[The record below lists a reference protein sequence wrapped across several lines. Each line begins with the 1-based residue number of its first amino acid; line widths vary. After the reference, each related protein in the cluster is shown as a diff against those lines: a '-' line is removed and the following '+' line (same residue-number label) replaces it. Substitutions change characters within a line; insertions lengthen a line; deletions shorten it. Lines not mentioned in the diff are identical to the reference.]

1 MGRGN
6 KNHTFHRVFCWS
18 VYSPLWL
25 AIFGNPHRWR
35 QSLSW
40 GGKLWHNLRHELSAS
55 SLRGDF
61 VSFSLDQL
69 PVSAIYPALLTAI
82 GANRPV
88 VLQAPP
94 GAGKST
100 ALPLALLQSGHISG
114 RIIMLEPRR
123 LAARNIARF
132 LAEQLGESVGQRVG
146 YRVRGESRVSGA
158 TQLEIVTEGILTRML
173 QADPE
178 LAGVGLLIFDEFHER
193 SLHADLAL
201 ALSIESRTA
210 LRPDLGLLVM
220 SATLDG
226 LDFSTLLP
234 DAELLHCQGR
244 AYPLSHHYRG
254 INRQQ
259 PLVPQCGAVVLEALA
274 QESGSLLVFLPGAGE
289 IERLA
294 EWLRERLA
302 GQADLLVAPLH
313 GRLPFAEQQKAILPP
328 PEGLRKVVLATN
340 VAETSLTIEGIRVV
354 VDSGLERRVRFD
366 VNSGIERLELKQ
378 IAAASATQR
387 AGRAGRLGPGVC
399 YRLWSA
405 EQQDRLDEQSPPDI
419 RVVELTSLLL
429 EAAQWGCEPES
440 LPLLEL
446 PPAANLQAG
455 RRLLQR
461 LEALDDNFHLT
472 PRGRLMAQLPCHPRL
487 AHLLLRAA
495 ELDGD
500 GLEGLLDEACY
511 LVALL
516 EEEKRGADQLSILLA
531 RHGSALKPV
540 AQRWRERLAGVL
552 PGVGRERVGVPHCGE
567 WLGLL
572 AALAWPDRIGKLRSG
587 SRYQLSGGQS
597 ADLAPDHSLTGR
609 DWLVAVEPSLTGQG
623 IRLYQAEAVDLPVLQ
638 RYLPELFSRESW
650 FGWDEREGRV
660 RAEQQVRLG
669 SIVLE
674 RQPLANLSDEQ
685 KALCLLDGI
694 RSKGLSC
701 LPWDEE
707 SEQYLARLRCASEWL
722 PELAFPVADEATLL
736 TQLEGWLLP
745 HLQGMS
751 RLEQLKRLDLSTILR
766 QWLPWPLPRDLDDLL
781 PSHFTAPTGSRLR
794 IRYQPGSA
802 PVLPV
807 RIQEMFGQRQTPT
820 VARGKVA
827 LLVELLSPAQRP
839 LQLTQ
844 DLATFWQGSYAE
856 VKKEMKG
863 RYPKHYWPDDPCEA
877 MPTRYTKHRMNQ
889 DNGTA

>member
-1 MGRGN
+1 MVGE
-6 KNHTFHRVFCWS
+6 S
-18 VYSPLWL
+18 VSSSCLT
-25 AIFGNPHRWR
+25 
-35 QSLSW
+35 SES
-40 GGKLWHNLRHELSAS
+40 SA
-55 SLRGDF
+55 L
-61 VSFSLDQL
+61 
-69 PVSAIYPALLTAI
+69 PALTLLPELVA
-82 GANRPV
+82 ALKQQRPV
-88 VLQAPP
+88 VVQAPP

-100 ALPLALLQSGHISG
+100 ALPLALLQSGGLSG

-132 LAEQLGESVGQRVG
+132 LAEQLGETVGQQIG
-146 YRVRGESRVSGA
+146 YRVRGESRVSA
-158 TQLEIVTEGILTRML
+158 DTRLEIVTEGILTRML
-173 QADPE
+173 QGDPE
-178 LAGVGLLIFDEFHER
+178 LTGVELLIFDEFHER

-201 ALSIESRTA
+201 ALSIESRGA
-210 LRPDLGLLVM
+210 LRPDLKLLVM
-220 SATLDG
+220 SATLEG

-234 DAELLHCQGR
+234 DAELLRCEGR
-244 AYPLSHHYRG
+244 AHPLSYHYRG

-289 IERLA
+289 IDRLA
-294 EWLRERLA
+294 EWLRERLT
-302 GQADLLVAPLH
+302 GQPVRVAPLH
-313 GRLPFAEQQKAILPP
+313 GRLPFAEQQQAIRPA
-328 PEGLRKVVLATN
+328 PEGLRKIVLATN

-366 VNSGIERLELKQ
+366 VNSGIERLELKP
-378 IAAASATQR
+378 IANASATQR

-429 EAAQWGCEPES
+429 EAALWGCEPEE

-446 PPAANLQAG
+446 PPPANLLAG

-461 LEALDDNFHLT
+461 LEALDADFHLT

-495 ELDGD
+495 ELEGD
-500 GLEGLLDEACY
+500 GLAGLLDEACY

-516 EEEKRGADQLSILLA
+516 EEEKGGADQLSTLLA
-531 RHGSALKPV
+531 RHGAALKPL
-540 AQRWRERLAGVL
+540 AQRWRER
-552 PGVGRERVGVPHCGE
+552 VGRLLPDVRHERVGAPRCGE

-597 ADLAPDHSLTGR
+597 ADLAPDHSLTGCE
-609 DWLVAVEPSLTGQG
+609 WLVAVDPLVNAQG
-623 IRLYQAEAVDLPVLQ
+623 IRLYQAEAVALSELQ
-638 RYLPELFSRESW
+638 RHLPELFSRQSW

-660 RAEQQVRLG
+660 RAEQQLRLG
-669 SIVLE
+669 TIVLE

-694 RSKGLSC
+694 RRKGVHC
-701 LPWDEE
+701 LPWEEE
-707 SEQYLARLRCASEWL
+707 SEQYLARLRCAADWL
-722 PELAFPVADEATLL
+722 PELSFPAADESSLL
-736 TQLEGWLLP
+736 AQLESWLLP
-745 HLQGMS
+745 HLLGMS

-766 QWLPWPLPRDLDDLL
+766 QWLPWPLPRDLDELL

-794 IRYQPGSA
+794 IRYQPGQA

-807 RIQEMFGQRQTPT
+807 RMQEMFGQRQTPT

-844 DLATFWQGSYAE
+844 DLAAFWQGSYAE

-889 DNGTA
+889 DNGSA

>member
-1 MGRGN
+1 VSSS
-6 KNHTFHRVFCWS
+6 FS
-18 VYSPLWL
+18 
-25 AIFGNPHRWR
+25 
-35 QSLSW
+35 
-40 GGKLWHNLRHELSAS
+40 RHDPS
-55 SLRGDF
+55 SL
-61 VSFSLDQL
+61 
-69 PVSAIYPALLTAI
+69 PVLAVLPALQAAL
-82 GANRPV
+82 GAEQPV
-88 VLQAPP
+88 IVQAPP

-100 ALPLALLQSGHISG
+100 ALPLALLQSGTVAG

-132 LAEQLGESVGQRVG
+132 LADQLGEEVGQRVG

-158 TQLEIVTEGILTRML
+158 TRLEIVTEGILTRML

-201 ALSIESRTA
+201 ALSIESRAA
-210 LRPDLGLLVM
+210 LRPDLKLLVM
-220 SATLDG
+220 SATLEG
-226 LDFSTLLP
+226 LDFSSLLP
-234 DAELLHCQGR
+234 DAVLLRSEGR
-244 AYPLSHHYRG
+244 AHPIDHHYRP

-259 PLVPQCGAVVLEALA
+259 PLVPQCGAVVLEALNS
-274 QESGSLLVFLPGAGE
+274 ETGSLLVFLPGAGE

-294 EWLRERLA
+294 QWLNERL
-302 GQADLLVAPLH
+302 GDSPEVLVAPLH
-313 GRLPFAEQQKAILPP
+313 GRLPFAEQQKAILPAAA
-328 PEGLRKVVLATN
+328 GRRKIVLATN

-366 VNSGIERLELKQ
+366 VGSGIERLELKQ
-378 IAAASATQR
+378 IAKASATQR
-387 AGRAGRLGPGVC
+387 AGRAGRLGPGIC

-405 EQQDRLDEQSPPDI
+405 EQQERLDEQSPPDI
-419 RVVELTSLLL
+419 RVVELSNLLL
-429 EAAQWGCEPES
+429 EAALWGCEPEG

-446 PPAANLQAG
+446 PPAANLLAG
-455 RRLLQR
+455 RRLLYQ
-461 LEALDDNFHLT
+461 LEALDAQHHLT
-472 PRGRLMAQLPCHPRL
+472 ARGRQMAQLPCHPRL

-495 ELDGD
+495 ELAGE
-500 GLEGLLDEACY
+500 GLDGLLDEACY
-511 LVALL
+511 LVALF
-516 EEEKRGADQLSILLA
+516 EDDKRGADRLSALLA
-531 RHGSALKPV
+531 RHGAALKPQ
-540 AQRWRERLAGVL
+540 AQRWRERLGQLLPALGRKTVGAASAGN
-552 PGVGRERVGVPHCGE
+552 

-572 AALAWPDRIGKLRSG
+572 TALAWPDRIGKLRSG

-609 DWLVAVEPSLTGQG
+609 DWLVAIDPSLNAQG
-623 IRLYQAEAVDLPVLQ
+623 IRLYLAEAVELAELQ

-650 FGWDEREGRV
+650 FGWDDREGRV
-660 RAEQQVRLG
+660 RAEQQLRLG

-674 RQPLANLSDEQ
+674 RQPLANLSEEQ
-685 KALCLLDGI
+685 KASCLLEGI
-694 RSKGLSC
+694 RSKGLAC

-707 SEQYLARLRCASEWL
+707 SEQYLARLRCAAEWL
-722 PELAFPVADEATLL
+722 PELMVDELGMPPVDEPSLL
-736 TQLEGWLLP
+736 AGLERWLLP
-745 HLQGMS
+745 HLLGMS

-766 QWLPWPLPRDLDDLL
+766 QSLSWPLPRELDALL

-844 DLATFWQGSYAE
+844 DLAAFWLGSYND

-863 RYPKHYWPDDPCEA
+863 RYPRHYWPDDPSEA
-877 MPTRYTKHRMNQ
+877 MPTRYTKHRMNK
-889 DNGTA
+889 DNGSA

>member
-1 MGRGN
+1 MVGE
-6 KNHTFHRVFCWS
+6 S
-18 VYSPLWL
+18 VSSSCLT
-25 AIFGNPHRWR
+25 
-35 QSLSW
+35 SES
-40 GGKLWHNLRHELSAS
+40 SA
-55 SLRGDF
+55 L
-61 VSFSLDQL
+61 
-69 PVSAIYPALLTAI
+69 PALTLLPELVA
-82 GANRPV
+82 ALKQQRPV
-88 VLQAPP
+88 VVQAPP

-100 ALPLALLQSGHISG
+100 ALPLALLQSGGLSG

-132 LAEQLGESVGQRVG
+132 LAEQLGETVGQQIG
-146 YRVRGESRVSGA
+146 YRVRGESRVSA
-158 TQLEIVTEGILTRML
+158 DTRLEIVTEGILTRML
-173 QADPE
+173 QGDPE
-178 LAGVGLLIFDEFHER
+178 LTGVELLIFDEFHER

-201 ALSIESRTA
+201 ALSIESRSA
-210 LRPDLGLLVM
+210 LRPDLKLLVM
-220 SATLDG
+220 SATLEG

-234 DAELLHCQGR
+234 DAELLRCEGR
-244 AYPLSHHYRG
+244 AHPLSYHYRG

-289 IERLA
+289 IDRLA
-294 EWLRERLA
+294 EWLRERLT
-302 GQADLLVAPLH
+302 GQPVRVAPLH
-313 GRLPFAEQQKAILPP
+313 GRLPFAEQQQAIRPA
-328 PEGLRKVVLATN
+328 PEGLRKIVLATN

-366 VNSGIERLELKQ
+366 VNSGIERLELKP
-378 IAAASATQR
+378 IANASATQR

-429 EAAQWGCEPES
+429 EAALWGCEPEE
-440 LPLLEL
+440 LPLLES
-446 PPAANLQAG
+446 PPAANLLAG

-461 LEALDDNFHLT
+461 LEALDADFHLT

-495 ELDGD
+495 ELEGD
-500 GLEGLLDEACY
+500 GLAGLLDEACY

-516 EEEKRGADQLSILLA
+516 EEEKGGADQLSTLLA
-531 RHGSALKPV
+531 RHGTALKPL
-540 AQRWRERLAGVL
+540 AQRWRER
-552 PGVGRERVGVPHCGE
+552 VGRLLPDVRHERLGAPRAGQ

-597 ADLAPDHSLTGR
+597 ADLAPDHSLTGCE
-609 DWLVAVEPSLTGQG
+609 WLVAVDPLVNAQG
-623 IRLYQAEAVDLPVLQ
+623 IRLYQAEAVALSELQ
-638 RYLPELFSRESW
+638 RHLPELFSRQSW

-660 RAEQQVRLG
+660 RAEQQLRLG
-669 SIVLE
+669 TIVLE

-694 RSKGLSC
+694 RRKGVHC
-701 LPWDEE
+701 LPWEEE
-707 SEQYLARLRCASEWL
+707 SEQYLARLRCAADWL
-722 PELAFPVADEATLL
+722 PELSFPAADESSLL
-736 TQLEGWLLP
+736 AQLESWLLP
-745 HLQGMS
+745 HLLGMS

-766 QWLPWPLPRDLDDLL
+766 QWLPWPLPRDLDELL

-794 IRYQPGSA
+794 IRYQPGQA

-807 RIQEMFGQRQTPT
+807 RMQEMFGQRQTPT

-844 DLATFWQGSYAE
+844 DLAAFWQGSYAE

-889 DNGTA
+889 DNGSA

>member
-1 MGRGN
+1 M
-6 KNHTFHRVFCWS
+6 S
-18 VYSPLWL
+18 VLPSSSRPFTPLEIERLPAL
-25 AIFGNPHRWR
+25 AVLPAL
-35 QSLSW
+35 QAA
-40 GGKLWHNLRHELSAS
+40 LSA
-55 SLRGDF
+55 G
-61 VSFSLDQL
+61 Q
-69 PVSAIYPALLTAI
+69 PVI
-82 GANRPV
+82 
-88 VLQAPP
+88 LQAPP

-100 ALPLALLQSGHISG
+100 ALPLALLQSDTVSG

-123 LAARNIARF
+123 LAARNIARY
-132 LAEQLGESVGQRVG
+132 LAQQLGEEVGQQIG
-146 YRVRGESRVSGA
+146 YRVRGESRVSAA
-158 TQLEIVTEGILTRML
+158 TRLEIVTEGILTRML

-178 LAGVGLLIFDEFHER
+178 LPGVSLLIFDEYHER

-201 ALSIESRTA
+201 ALSIESRSA
-210 LRPDLGLLVM
+210 LRPDLRLLVM

-234 DAELLHCQGR
+234 DAVLLHSAGR
-244 AYPLSHHYRG
+244 AYPITHHYRPG
-254 INRQQ
+254 NRQQ
-259 PLVPQCGAVVLEALA
+259 PLVPQCGAVVLEAL
-274 QESGSLLVFLPGAGE
+274 QSESGSLLVFLPGAGE

-294 EWLRERLA
+294 QWLQERLA
-302 GQADLLVAPLH
+302 DSPEVRVAPLH
-313 GRLPFAEQQKAILPP
+313 GRLPFAEQQKAILPAP
-328 PEGLRKVVLATN
+328 AGQRKIVLATN

-378 IAAASATQR
+378 IANASATQR
-387 AGRAGRLGPGVC
+387 SGRAGRLGPGVC

-419 RVVELTSLLL
+419 RVVELSSLLL
-429 EAAQWGCEPES
+429 EAALWGCEPEG

-446 PPAANLQAG
+446 PPAANLLAG
-455 RRLLQR
+455 RRLLQQ
-461 LEALDDNFHLT
+461 LEALDDQHHLT
-472 PRGRLMAQLPCHPRL
+472 PRGRLMARLPCHPRL
-487 AHLLLRAA
+487 AHLLLCAA
-495 ELDGD
+495 DLEQDGLDGV
-500 GLEGLLDEACY
+500 LDEACY

-516 EEEKRGADQLSILLA
+516 EEEKRGADRVSSLLA
-531 RHGSALKPV
+531 RYGSALKPQ
-540 AQRWRERLAGVL
+540 AQRWRERLSQLLPALSRKSVGTASAGN
-552 PGVGRERVGVPHCGE
+552 

-587 SRYQLSGGQS
+587 RRYQLSGGQS

-609 DWLVAVEPSLTGQG
+609 DWLVAIDPMLNAQG
-623 IRLYQAEAVDLPVLQ
+623 IRLYLAEAVDLAALQ
-638 RYLPELFSRESW
+638 RYLPALFSRESW
-650 FGWDEREGRV
+650 FGWDERESRV
-660 RAEQQVRLG
+660 RAEQQLRLG

-685 KALCLLDGI
+685 KANCLLEGI
-694 RSKGLSC
+694 RSKGLGC

-707 SEQYLARLRCASEWL
+707 SEQYLARLRCAAEWL
-722 PELAFPVADEATLL
+722 PELRFPAADEDSLL
-736 TQLEGWLLP
+736 AQLESWLLP

-766 QWLPWPLPRDLDDLL
+766 QWLPWPLPRELDALL

-794 IRYQPGSA
+794 IRYQPGQA

-820 VARGKVA
+820 VARGTVA
-827 LLVELLSPAQRP
+827 LLIELLSPAQRP

-844 DLATFWQGSYAE
+844 DLAAFWQGSYGE

-863 RYPKHYWPDDPCEA
+863 RYPKHYWPDDPSEA

-889 DNGTA
+889 DNGSA